1 MNIFSFDDSDT
12 TSRNQHSDSGESH
25 NLKQKRIDKLWDK
38 AREHVEKIRLETRQ
52 QKHMEKILLNNVIDE
67 TSEQQMQRNN
77 HNQDG

>member
-38 AREHVEKIRLETRQ
+38 ARKYVEKIRLETR
-52 QKHMEKILLNNVIDE
+52 
-67 TSEQQMQRNN
+67 
-77 HNQDG
+77 

>member
-12 TSRNQHSDSGESH
+12 TSRNQNSDSGESH

-38 AREHVEKIRLETRQ
+38 AREYVEKIRLETRQ